1 MTRLCLAVVF
11 CLGLAG
17 ATACKSNEDRQLEAA
32 REQLALA
39 RERAAQAEAQLAKAE
54 QAQAEKQLEEGAAK
68 LEKHGEALAAQGTA
82 LGMKAAAAGMEAAGA
97 AMNGV
102 AAALGGSG
110 EASAAMKMALVDF
123 RALKALLPDSVGG
136 LKRVSATGEKGAALG
151 FGASHAEGKYRGDG
165 NTKLRIKIVD
175 IAGVGGMAV
184 AALGLASVEVDKETE
199 TGYERTTVIG
209 GHKAFEKYD
218 TRSRSGEVKVLVGNR
233 FVLEVDGDDVP
244 METLKEAAGKIEP
257 AKLQALAAAAK

>member
-1 MTRLCLAVVF
+1 MTRGCLTVGF
-11 CLGLAG
+11 FLGLAG
-17 ATACKSNEDRQLEAA
+17 ATACKSNEDKQLEAA

-39 RERAAQAEAQLAKAE
+39 KERAAQAEAQLAKAE
-54 QAQAEKQLEEGAAK
+54 QVHAGKQLEQGAAK
-68 LEKHGEALAAQGTA
+68 LEKQSEALAAQGTA

-97 AMNGV
+97 AMNSV
-102 AAALGGSG
+102 AAALGGG
-110 EASAAMKMALVDF
+110 AGANAKMALVDF
-123 RALKALLPDSVGG
+123 RALKALLPESVGG

-165 NTKLRIKIVD
+165 NSKLRIKIVD
-175 IAGVGGMAV
+175 TAGLGGMAV
-184 AALGLASVEVDKETE
+184 AALGLATVEVDKETE

-218 TRSRSGEVKVLVGNR
+218 TRSKRGEVKVLVGNR
-233 FVLEVDGDDVP
+233 FILEVDGDELP
-244 METLKEAAGKIEP
+244 MEALKDAAGKIDP